1 MKRFGG
7 ETTNVWKIVKW
18 ITHHTKHYILLTYL
32 HNHRCFHMCMLIQM
46 VKGKMTTMVWPSIL
60 LGLQNSK
67 SSWKTKKKSLILT
80 WKFAS
85 ARQQSHSGM
94 LNEKGPKCL
103 FTSCP
108 SLISWHYLKSF
119 LPCRNISFLY
129 LVTREES
136 WRSSVPFFFQSV
148 LSFET

>member
-67 SSWKTKKKSLILT
+67 SSWKTTKKIFNFNLKIRICKATVSLRHVKWKRPEVSIYFLSFSDILT
-80 WKFAS
+80 
-85 ARQQSHSGM
+85 
-94 LNEKGPKCL
+94 L
-103 FTSCP
+103 FK
-108 SLISWHYLKSF
+108 IF
-119 LPCRNISFLY
+119 LTMQEYFFPLRNLSS
-129 LVTREES
+129 S
-136 WRSSVPFFFQSV
+136 WRSSVPFFFSAV
-148 LSFET
+148 CT